1 MFIGSE
7 QINLD
12 QKLESETSEKAV
24 ASNVKP
30 AAAASVAVSDV
41 KIAVKKE
48 QIVDP
53 WTVESDETI
62 DYDKLIQQFG
72 SQRLTIDL
80 VERIEKLTGKKAH
93 RFLRREIF
101 FSHRDLKE
109 MLDLYEAGKK
119 FYLYTGRG
127 PSSESL
133 HLGHTIPFHFTKWLQ
148 DAFDCPLV
156 IQLTDDEKFLFKPE
170 LKLEECHR

>member
-24 ASNVKP
+24 VSNVKP
-30 AAAASVAVSDV
+30 AAAASVVVSDV

>member
-30 AAAASVAVSDV
+30 AAAASVVVSDV

-80 VERIEKLTGKKAH
+80 VERIEKLTGKKY
-93 RFLRREIF
+93 
-101 FSHRDLKE
+101 FS
-109 MLDLYEAGKK
+109 
-119 FYLYTGRG
+119 
-127 PSSESL
+127 S
-133 HLGHTIPFHFTKWLQ
+133 
-148 DAFDCPLV
+148 
-156 IQLTDDEKFLFKPE
+156 
-170 LKLEECHR
+170 